1 MRSFSNKIVDGLRS
15 RGHNIRE
22 ITAPVC
28 IGRLINKKSKFAKW
42 FYYIDQ
48 FLIFRIQLWWIAR
61 NLPPR
66 TLCVFTDQ
74 ALSPWIPPFINQPHI
89 VHVHDLLSLEAAQGG
104 QPYLRLALSGRFY
117 QRWIRDCFRKAK
129 CFVSVSYATRNAL
142 TQQLDRTPL
151 INEVLL
157 NPLSSRFSTCQSNHA
172 GKIYCFC
179 NSCTWINTV
188 FFHIGRNWYKNR
200 LGLLEIWEQAFS
212 VSSPHDL
219 VLVGSLEPPLMRWL
233 DMRPQLK
240 SHLHVL
246 DSPSDELV
254 VSFYKHAALLLYPSH
269 AEGFGWPV
277 LEALACGCPVV
288 TTDLQPMTEVG
299 GDCATYIP
307 PAPLEVSARREWAKS
322 AAMHVAT
329 VLVRPDLHKQSSCI
343 QGVSWANSFNED
355 SWLNQLEVFYSRVLD
370 LQGPI
375 SC

>member
-1 MRSFSNKIVDGLRS
+1 MTVL
-15 RGHNIRE
+15 E
-22 ITAPVC
+22 
-28 IGRLINKKSKFAKW
+28 RL
-42 FYYIDQ
+42 
-48 FLIFRIQLWWIAR
+48 
-61 NLPPR
+61 
-66 TLCVFTDQ
+66 
-74 ALSPWIPPFINQPHI
+74 
-89 VHVHDLLSLEAAQGG
+89 
-104 QPYLRLALSGRFY
+104 
-117 QRWIRDCFRKAK
+117 
-129 CFVSVSYATRNAL
+129 NAL
-142 TQQLDRTPL
+142 FQFHMQLECTYTTIIRKPL

-157 NPLSSRFSTCQSNHA
+157 NPLSSRFSTCQSTLQEYLLVLQFLHLDQHR
-172 GKIYCFC
+172 
-179 NSCTWINTV
+179 

-307 PAPLEVSARREWAKS
+307 PAP
-322 AAMHVAT
+322 
-329 VLVRPDLHKQSSCI
+329 
-343 QGVSWANSFNED
+343 
-355 SWLNQLEVFYSRVLD
+355 
-370 LQGPI
+370 
-375 SC
+375 